1 MVGSTEDARISPYL
15 LLFWTILEGWVGF
28 SKVKSFSLK
37 SSQSR
42 DLTILSTCQG
52 SGSRSFHLVCLRILE
67 LVFFIFLL
75 RRLSGSQ
82 SWVRQHGIGRLSG
95 TDGELHLCLPGN
107 TQVSLIQST
116 ACLMDNDLIILK
128 THFLSSLFFLA
139 SIVSFLSPPSDLAA
153 SLVWDIQ
160 SNLAIRLIF

>member
-67 LVFFIFLL
+67 LVFLIDGFPNIFFSIVCGPSRILDI
-75 RRLSGSQ
+75 RRGVCEQCPQRIFCHWEKFQMWRTLKY
-82 SWVRQHGIGRLSG
+82 
-95 TDGELHLCLPGN
+95 GELLDVEKCYM
-107 TQVSLIQST
+107 
-116 ACLMDNDLIILK
+116 CR
-128 THFLSSLFFLA
+128 
-139 SIVSFLSPPSDLAA
+139 SF
-153 SLVWDIQ
+153 I
-160 SNLAIRLIF
+160 